1 MEQERLKGATLHPK
15 SGAAAERSYLA
26 SEVSG
31 GRWEELPMS
40 EVRGG
45 SQEETPSVR
54 GQWRLGGYTPCP
66 RSGQRPGGATLRPR
80 LVEAG
85 RRHPTSEIR
94 GGQEK
99 PPRARGQGW

>member
-45 SQEETPSVR
+45 SQEETPSV
-54 GQWRLGGYTPCP
+54 
-66 RSGQRPGGATLRPR
+66 
-80 LVEAG
+80 
-85 RRHPTSEIR
+85 
-94 GGQEK
+94 
-99 PPRARGQGW
+99 